1 MDYTKIYRTDV
12 AALLGSGGSGSG
24 GSGDEV
30 LAIVPYR
37 LAPGA
42 ERVERTPQ
50 VIERRLEPLP
60 RRLRRRAQDV
70 HGRARRSGGDRS
82 PLDRILA
89 IDWPWNRIDWDA
101 RLAGTSVAGGTGS
114 HAVRIADAT
123 RDGAGHFAV
132 ATAHRFVVVRR
143 IGTDKFTFA
152 AEAPRAD
159 VVYARRRG
167 RPFQRGRVVIGFV
180 DGSQLTVDIGIFTA
194 GQANRLVTALSP
206 Q

>member
-1 MDYTKIYRTDV
+1 MNYTKIYRTDV
-12 AALLGSGGSGSG
+12 AALLDP
-24 GSGDEV
+24 GDEV

-42 ERVERTPQ
+42 ERIERTPE

-60 RRLRRRAQDV
+60 RRLRRRAQDA
-70 HGRARRSGGDRS
+70 HGRMRRPGGGRS
-82 PLDRILA
+82 PLDGILA

-101 RLAGTSVAGGTGS
+101 KLAGTSVTGIPGS
-114 HAVRIADAT
+114 HAVQIADAT
-123 RDGAGHFAV
+123 RDGTGHFGV
-132 ATAHRFVVVRR
+132 VTAHRFVVVRQV
-143 IGTDKFTFA
+143 GTDKFTVA

-159 VVYARRRG
+159 VVYVRRRG

-180 DGSQLTVDIGIFTA
+180 DGSQLAVGTGILFA
-194 GQANRLVTALSP
+194 RQATRLVTALSP

>member
-1 MDYTKIYRTDV
+1 MDYTKIYRADV
-12 AALLGSGGSGSG
+12 AALLGP
-24 GSGDEV
+24 GDEV

-42 ERVERTPQ
+42 ERIERTPQ

-60 RRLRRRAQDV
+60 RRLRRRAQDA
-70 HGRARRSGGDRS
+70 HDRTRRPGDGRS

-101 RLAGTSVAGGTGS
+101 RLGGTSVAGGPGS

-123 RDGAGHFAV
+123 RDRAGHFGV
-132 ATAHRFVVVRR
+132 VTAHRLVVVRR
-143 IGTDKFTFA
+143 VGTDKFTMA

-167 RPFQRGRVVIGFV
+167 RLFQRGRVLIGFV
-180 DGSQLTVDIGIFTA
+180 DGSQLAVDTGILSARQA
-194 GQANRLVTALSP
+194 GRLVTALSP